1 MHDPT
6 SPLQNPHI
14 HLHPELQKYLCM
26 PVWPFKAGKRDPP
39 TFFATDA
46 WLGIL
51 TAMVMGLQHA
61 MAMVGGLIT

>member
-1 MHDPT
+1 
-6 SPLQNPHI
+6 
-14 HLHPELQKYLCM
+14 M